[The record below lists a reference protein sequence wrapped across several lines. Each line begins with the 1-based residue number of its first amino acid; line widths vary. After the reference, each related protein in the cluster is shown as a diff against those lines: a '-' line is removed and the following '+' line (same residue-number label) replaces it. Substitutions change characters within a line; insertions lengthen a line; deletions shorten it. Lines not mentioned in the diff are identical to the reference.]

1 MGEDLKNSTSPALL
15 LVCHDYNAGS
25 KGEMEGI
32 TERYS
37 KIMKGSWVDQ
47 FRYGSNPWMARYL
60 YALLFLIANLLA
72 WAVRDYGL
80 SILKEIKSKIASFFD
95 SLFWPQIL
103 FLVLHRSYT
112 IMTMYIYD
120 ISMQDLKDVMAVK
133 TVWVQKEY

>member
-1 MGEDLKNSTSPALL
+1 MQSLLLLLLLVLNRGFVNSVAGLIIDQVVEDLKNSTSPALL

-60 YALLFLIANLLA
+60 YSLLFLIANLLA

-80 SILKEIKSKIASFFD
+80 SILKEIKRLKGCNGGEDCMGAEGVLRV
-95 SLFWPQIL
+95 SLGC
-103 FLVLHRSYT
+103 S
-112 IMTMYIYD
+112 
-120 ISMQDLKDVMAVK
+120 
-133 TVWVQKEY
+133 